1 MKFKEGFM
9 ICTGQPKNDF
19 LDVSVRHVFFKQGI
33 MGVKVKIM
41 LPYDPQG
48 KFGGVKH
55 PLPDTVE
62 IEEPKVFDDAE
73 IRSTQVEDYG
83 DEGGEG
89 DDGQGPED
97 DQGET

>member
-1 MKFKEGFM
+1 
-9 ICTGQPKNDF
+9 
-19 LDVSVRHVFFKQGI
+19 

-62 IEEPKVFDDAE
+62 IEEPKNLDNE
-73 IRSTQVEDYG
+73 
-83 DEGGEG
+83 
-89 DDGQGPED
+89 
-97 DQGET
+97 

>member
-19 LDVSVRHVFFKQGI
+19 LDVIVRHVFFKQGI
-33 MGVKVKIM
+33 MGVQVKIM

-48 KFGGVKH
+48 RFGGVSH

-73 IRSTQVEDYG
+73 IRST
-83 DEGGEG
+83 
-89 DDGQGPED
+89 
-97 DQGET
+97 